1 MQKLWILKGSMT
13 LLSLA
18 DGFFLLKF
26 STAEDMEMV
35 LSGGPWFLLGKPFIL
50 QRWSPKFKPKRD
62 EAAPIPIW
70 IKIVDFPL
78 VLWTPT
84 GISKIASYVNVPIS
98 VDTLTANHSRLTYAR
113 VCVLISK
120 DSALPEEIPLEIEGE
135 DLVLKV
141 LYDWK
146 PDKCE
151 GCGSFIHP
159 FSLCPK
165 NPNPKPVLPPQPPR
179 NRGRSTSRHHS
190 SRPHRS
196 PSNRP
201 PPQSKNIVDKPL
213 PSTAVVSNP
222 PPLVQPQANHTD
234 LLLAS
239 QTPILV
245 QSQANQTN
253 VSLPSASKTNPITN
267 LNSPTKDSSS
277 PIQHASP
284 KPLLPPK
291 IPLLNKF
298 ASLQE
303 DDNHIAETIESVSES
318 ESASV
323 SISVDDPGQ
332 TSKTD
337 KNQHNTRSSSDKVKT
352 PTKPKQSKGKSAK
365 KAKAKISPSSATDPW
380 FLRSHRLFENEG
392 NYHNFGDSA
401 LGRIWIKWDSSVFSF
416 KPISSSSQFIHSI
429 LSVGSFPP
437 VFLSVIYASNAV
449 EDRKHLWE
457 SLTSS
462 SPPLDHPWVIMGD
475 FNCYRYETEKA
486 GGTMSSNGRLGELNS
501 MIFNCGVQDLS
512 STGLFFTWYNQ
523 RADNPIHIKLDRV
536 LVNNALLDFLPTAY
550 YTVES
555 HLGSDHSPLIFNS
568 THDKPISVRFMF
580 KNYWIN
586 MEGYWDDVLEA
597 FASRSA
603 RSPMASFYHSL
614 QMLKRAFKNRNW
626 SSSSFLSN
634 ALLEIK
640 SKQHQCLAE
649 LQANPLD
656 VELNHNLK
664 KINEE
669 LASFQANWTSWLAQ
683 RAKVLWLTK
692 GEDDLGFLFAKIRSR
707 NNKNCIKEIVTSE
720 GHFITF
726 SDISKAIIKHFESL
740 FNSSHT
746 TPVLPFNIP
755 TGNMVPPH
763 FYGMLVSPL
772 SFEEVKKAVFDGN
785 ENTAPGP
792 DGFTYAFYR
801 KSWHL
806 IGLQVFN
813 AVNNFFVT
821 GSLPR
826 GVKATAIAL
835 IPKCSHATNINDF
848 RPISLCN
855 VLYKIVAKVLSNR
868 LKVVLPHIIHDSQS
882 GFITTRCS
890 TDNIILAAEILR
902 DFKGSTKKFCA
913 KLDIRKAFD
922 TVSREYIIARL
933 LQKGFPEVFVGWIK
947 GCISDVHFSICLNGS
962 LEGFF
967 KSSSGLRQGCPLS
980 PLLFCV
986 AMDGLSQ
993 TLSDSHNFKGIKCK
1007 DVQISHLMY
1016 ADDLLVVGEAT
1027 IENARHLNRFYNSKN
1042 LLSRWYKAKFISPW
1056 KPWPLSASNYWKK
1069 ISTTAFKIQSEIQ
1082 FFVSKFSEFS
1092 FLWDPWLHGHFIEE
1106 ASFADDASLVKD
1118 FYFNDTW
1125 HLPSSIPLGIRENI
1139 LAVHNKGMNEVLWH
1153 GSSKW
1158 LFKNF
1163 VEVYHSSIPNVD
1175 WCNAIWHKKHTLKYA
1190 WFAWMARLGKLKTAD
1205 NLLIQGIQVP
1215 QNCSL
1220 CSGMLVN
1227 HYHLFFTCDFS
1238 FFILK
1243 SILPDFNCFLL
1254 RPNLSQTYD
1263 FIENSVLYNKTEKDF
1278 CL

>member
-1 MQKLWILKGSMT
+1 
-13 LLSLA
+13 
-18 DGFFLLKF
+18 
-26 STAEDMEMV
+26 
-35 LSGGPWFLLGKPFIL
+35 
-50 QRWSPKFKPKRD
+50 
-62 EAAPIPIW
+62 
-70 IKIVDFPL
+70 
-78 VLWTPT
+78 
-84 GISKIASYVNVPIS
+84 
-98 VDTLTANHSRLTYAR
+98 
-113 VCVLISK
+113 
-120 DSALPEEIPLEIEGE
+120 
-135 DLVLKV
+135 
-141 LYDWK
+141 
-146 PDKCE
+146 
-151 GCGSFIHP
+151 
-159 FSLCPK
+159 
-165 NPNPKPVLPPQPPR
+165 
-179 NRGRSTSRHHS
+179 
-190 SRPHRS
+190 
-196 PSNRP
+196 
-201 PPQSKNIVDKPL
+201 
-213 PSTAVVSNP
+213 
-222 PPLVQPQANHTD
+222 
-234 LLLAS
+234 
-239 QTPILV
+239 
-245 QSQANQTN
+245 
-253 VSLPSASKTNPITN
+253 
-267 LNSPTKDSSS
+267 
-277 PIQHASP
+277 
-284 KPLLPPK
+284 
-291 IPLLNKF
+291 
-298 ASLQE
+298 
-303 DDNHIAETIESVSES
+303 
-318 ESASV
+318 
-323 SISVDDPGQ
+323 
-332 TSKTD
+332 
-337 KNQHNTRSSSDKVKT
+337 
-352 PTKPKQSKGKSAK
+352 
-365 KAKAKISPSSATDPW
+365 
-380 FLRSHRLFENEG
+380 
-392 NYHNFGDSA
+392 
-401 LGRIWIKWDSSVFSF
+401 
-416 KPISSSSQFIHSI
+416 
-429 LSVGSFPP
+429 
-437 VFLSVIYASNAV
+437 
-449 EDRKHLWE
+449 
-457 SLTSS
+457 
-462 SPPLDHPWVIMGD
+462 MGD

-1027 IENARHLNRFYNSKN
+1027 IENARHLNRCLQDFGSLSGLHINTIKSAIIFSHQGPQNQRFCEVLDIHNINPHLTYLGIPISTKKLKASHFQPLLSRIFALLEGWKNKFLSFAGRVQFLKFTISNTIAYWIRGSIIPKGCCASINKLCSKFLFHNNLVERKLHLISWSNVTLPKAKGGLGIPSIEALYFGISCSIICRFYNSKN